1 MKRILVLMCAVRAT
15 VGDHDAVAQGLD
27 NATIGARLHISERT
41 ARNHV
46 SAILAKLGINTRA
59 QAIVRARE
67 AGFGREKL
75 G

>member
-1 MKRILVLMCAVRAT
+1 MLDELSAREHQVLEL
-15 VGDHDAVAQGLD
+15 VAQGLD
-27 NATIGARLHISERT
+27 NVTIGVRLHISEGT

-67 AGFGREKL
+67 AGFGREAAR
-75 G
+75 